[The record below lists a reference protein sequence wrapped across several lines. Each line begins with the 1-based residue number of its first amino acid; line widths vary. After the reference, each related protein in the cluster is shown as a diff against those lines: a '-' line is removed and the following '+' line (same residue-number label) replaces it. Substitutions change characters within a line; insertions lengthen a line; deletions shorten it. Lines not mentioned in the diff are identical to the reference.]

1 MAIRVSLSRP
11 LHYIDQNGVHRKL
24 YGSQDR
30 FYFRENSDEALAGM
44 LRKGDLYF
52 SNASP
57 LYFSRYGGNPGND
70 EGTRFTDHD
79 VSYPVPQT
87 IRGSTQQWGPVP
99 AKVLS
104 IGLRLFF
111 NFSFGSGSS
120 DGSRIQWNR
129 CRVQGINSR
138 DDTGLLRGD
147 ISVDKDITL
156 TFEFYSFDPDDRP
169 GQTPR
174 GSYSITIPAG
184 TSEINNSHSQFLSF
198 SWYYAKRTVTIDG
211 VGTFTFPAVYSPWN
225 NSSSVQAYKIHLGG

>member
-30 FYFRENSDEALAGM
+30 FYFRGNSDEALAGM

-57 LYFSRYGGNPGND
+57 LYFSYYGGNPDND
-70 EGTRFTDHD
+70 EGTRFTDHNI
-79 VSYPVPQT
+79 SYPVPQT

-111 NFSFGSGSS
+111 NFSFVFSS
-120 DGSRIQWNR
+120 DSGIQWDR
-129 CRVQGINSR
+129 CRVQGINSQ
-138 DDTGLLRGD
+138 DDTGSSMGD

-169 GQTPR
+169 GQTPQ

-184 TSEINNSHSQFLSF
+184 TSEINDSHSQFLDF
-198 SWYYAKRTVTIDG
+198 SWSYAKRTVTIDG
-211 VGTFTFPAVYSPWN
+211 VGTFTFPTVYAPWT
-225 NSSSVQAYKIHLGG
+225 NSSSVRAYKIHLGG